1 MAKSKVVDDIH
12 ETVLPLQFIPET
24 VSLIASGI
32 IEIVNGGVVWRD
44 GHLVHLARLYQA
56 NPMQTE
62 RDYHDDL
69 VTAQTYS
76 QSEWERLIG

>member
-1 MAKSKVVDDIH
+1 MAKSKTVDDIR
-12 ETVLPLQFIPET
+12 EPVSALQFIPET
-24 VSLIASGI
+24 ASLVASGI
-32 IEIVNGGVVWRD
+32 IEIVNGGIVWRE
-44 GHLVHLARLYQA
+44 GHLAHLARLYQA

-62 RDYHDDL
+62 RDYHDDV